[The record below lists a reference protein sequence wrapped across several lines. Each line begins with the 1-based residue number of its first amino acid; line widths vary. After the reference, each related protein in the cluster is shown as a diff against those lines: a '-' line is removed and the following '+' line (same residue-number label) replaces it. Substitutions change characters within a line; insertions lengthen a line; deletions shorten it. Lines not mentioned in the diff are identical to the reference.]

1 MSRRE
6 SDAKRRRA
14 HAEGL
19 LPLKF
24 AGSRKLPDGGAI
36 EAHMAGLDALA
47 RIAMGGQD
55 AWDVLAAEA
64 LADRCFGKGCA
75 IADGD
80 VGACPGWCT
89 AAIAGFE
96 GWVMSS

>member
-14 HAEGL
+14 YAEGV
-19 LPLKF
+19 LPLKH
-24 AGSRKLPDGGAI
+24 AESRSLSEGEPLK
-36 EAHMAGLDALA
+36 AHMVELDALA
-47 RIAMGGQD
+47 RIAIGRQD

-64 LADRCFGKGCA
+64 LAGRCFERGCA

-80 VGACPGWCT
+80 VGACPGWC
-89 AAIAGFE
+89 AVAIAGFE
-96 GWVMSS
+96 GWVMAS